1 MGDYERGN
9 GYEHGFPNAS
19 FSEQYQEGSGAN
31 GIIQEDELLKKYNI
45 RLISWN
51 YTQPIKN
58 NFSATQK

>member
-45 RLISWN
+45 RLISWD